1 MTGPD
6 DPSVQ
11 TPTPLSSPAASNRH
25 GRRNGNPNHLPFPL
39 VNTQH
44 GASVHQRDLGLLQLP
59 ASVAPIAAIAP
70 SDQRGGTGGGEEGS
84 LSIYRFMR
92 QPDQPS
98 LVGASSTGHV
108 KLFPRCGMDD
118 NTAWMHGA
126 VRHGGRL
133 DQQVV
138 VVVGMALFFARV
150 VMRERVPVRRSR
162 RDSHR
167 CGDVSSSIKSFR
179 GHPLHA
185 SQYAKEP
192 KFERQKSLGG
202 ELFIQ

>member
-11 TPTPLSSPAASNRH
+11 TPTSPSPAASNRH

-70 SDQRGGTGGGEEGS
+70 SDQRGGGGGEEGS

-150 VMRERVPVRRSR
+150 VMREREGTCTSKSARQSSLRRCILLHQVLPSP
-162 RDSHR
+162 
-167 CGDVSSSIKSFR
+167 SSACLTICKR
-179 GHPLHA
+179 T
-185 SQYAKEP
+185 QV
-192 KFERQKSLGG
+192 
-202 ELFIQ
+202 